1 MLKVDSRKAPEA
13 DIEAGSDWNRPG
25 AIAEQ
30 RDRQQNVKTGANT
43 RIKTKTRWWETRDAR
58 QLFTK
63 SLCEKNLAELV
74 GVLQTRFI
82 GKKNRWVTQALRET
96 NSPKVVPI

>member
-30 RDRQQNVKTGANT
+30 PDRQQNLKTSANT
-43 RIKTKTRWWETRDAR
+43 RIEDSNALMRD
-58 QLFTK
+58 
-63 SLCEKNLAELV
+63 S
-74 GVLQTRFI
+74 
-82 GKKNRWVTQALRET
+82 
-96 NSPKVVPI
+96 